1 MLRYTRP
8 FMRDADAFAVLAKG
22 QELDPGGLQRPA
34 YRVERAGPR
43 INHTLFPS
51 GLAGG
56 PHETL
61 PEEGRLVI
69 PWSIARLALTLGGNC
84 FRARQRRHG
93 DEDDAGPVLKMCAAE
108 EQWCAA
114 PRELDLSVQGIPKI
128 WASRRSRRGNKI
140 TPLCFVS

>member
-1 MLRYTRP
+1 MT
-8 FMRDADAFAVLAKG
+8 
-22 QELDPGGLQRPA
+22 
-34 YRVERAGPR
+34 
-43 INHTLFPS
+43 T

-69 PWSIARLALTLGGNC
+69 PWPIARLALTLGGNR

-108 EQWCAA
+108 ERWCAA
-114 PRELDLSVQGIPKI
+114 PRELDVSAFPGHSKDLGLETVSMRQYDHVPLFRFLMLVTGGSDE
-128 WASRRSRRGNKI
+128 SR
-140 TPLCFVS
+140 

>member
-1 MLRYTRP
+1 MT
-8 FMRDADAFAVLAKG
+8 
-22 QELDPGGLQRPA
+22 
-34 YRVERAGPR
+34 
-43 INHTLFPS
+43 T

-69 PWSIARLALTLGGNC
+69 PWPIARLALTLGGNC

-108 EQWCAA
+108 ERWCAA
-114 PRELDLSVQGIPKI
+114 PRELDLSALAGHSKDLGFETGLE
-128 WASRRSRRGNKI
+128 ATRSRPSASFLNAGDGRVCRGQ
-140 TPLCFVS
+140 LVSFAIAG